1 MGAVALGLLALVPR
15 AGAEDAAAADPA
27 SPAVAASPAAPAP
40 PPAGVSPAAARAAA
54 TGPRRLN
61 LGPYRSV
68 YADDPATLAMELH
81 FQERVEVRGRAM
93 DRVALTARLEWC
105 MKDIDLSRGATPA
118 TMSAPS
124 IAEMR
129 EYRPH
134 PPDSINLV
142 PVMQWLTEKLNLK
155 KK

>member
-1 MGAVALGLLALVPR
+1 MAAVLGVLLAGH
-15 AGAEDAAAADPA
+15 ASAEDTSAPGPTGPPA
-27 SPAVAASPAAPAP
+27 PGAAASPA
-40 PPAGVSPAAARAAA
+40 PAA
-54 TGPRRLN
+54 PKRLN

-68 YADDPATLAMELH
+68 YADDPAHFAERLR
-81 FQERVEVRGRAM
+81 FQEQVEVRGKAM
-93 DRVALTARLEWC
+93 DRASLTAKLEWW
-105 MKDIDLSRGATPA
+105 MKDYDLTRGATPA

-134 PPDSINLV
+134 PPDSIDLV
-142 PVMQWLTEKLNLK
+142 PVMQWLTEKLSGK